1 MGLTCSFSR
10 VGALLLAAAALVV
23 GRAHA
28 VQSWAGMVD
37 VTSDY
42 IVRGVS
48 PSDDRPALQFD
59 VHCLDS
65 AGLFAGVFASD
76 TVFQSHRA
84 LYAELDPYA
93 GYAWQVDEEWRAKVV
108 IDAYLY
114 PRNPTGHRYD
124 YEEVAFVADYHD
136 WLSLKTT
143 YSPDA
148 PRASLFFQGHI
159 PLAGIAKVHAASAD
173 VAAQRPL
180 YGQLSALGGIGVFHL
195 EGIAALNYL
204 YWDIGARFDRSP
216 VALNFFYVGTSNA
229 AKTLFY
235 NGSGGGRWVGTV
247 IWSF

>member
-1 MGLTCSFSR
+1 M
-10 VGALLLAAAALVV
+10 A
-23 GRAHA
+23 
-28 VQSWAGMVD
+28 D

-42 IVRGVS
+42 LVRGVS

-59 VHCLDS
+59 VHYLAA

-76 TVFQSHRA
+76 TVLQSHQA

-93 GYAWQVDEEWRAKVV
+93 GYAWQMNQDWRAHVL

-114 PRNPTGHRYD
+114 PRNPAGHLYD
-124 YEEVAFVADYHD
+124 YEEVEFVADYHD

-148 PRASLFFQGHI
+148 PRAALFPGRMP
-159 PLAGIAKVHAASAD
+159 PLGIEKVQEASAD
-173 VAAQRPL
+173 VTAQRPL
-180 YGQLSALGGIGVFHL
+180 YGRLSALGGIGVSHL
-195 EGIAALNYL
+195 DGTAALSYL
-204 YWDIGARFDRSP
+204 YWNVGARFDRSP
-216 VALNFFYVGTSNA
+216 VALTLIYVGTSNA

-247 IWSF
+247 TWSF